1 MSNNQL
7 RSRTYRNPVH
17 EVHGYDRSEF
27 NDVEKYTHQDLKAA
41 LASPFNSIKRKI
53 ELDAEYVRRR
63 YQEQQDGKCV
73 MES

>member
-1 MSNNQL
+1 MTPEQFHKLHN
-7 RSRTYRNPVH
+7 
-17 EVHGYDRSEF
+17 YDRSKF
-27 NDVEKYTHQDLKAA
+27 NDVEKFTHQDLEAA
-41 LASPFNSIKRKI
+41 LDSPFNSIQRKI